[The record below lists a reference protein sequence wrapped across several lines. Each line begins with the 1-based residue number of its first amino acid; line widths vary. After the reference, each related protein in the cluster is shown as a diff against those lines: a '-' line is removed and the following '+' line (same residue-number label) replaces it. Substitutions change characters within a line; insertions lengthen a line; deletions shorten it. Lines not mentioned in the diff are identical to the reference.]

1 MSSKTPLSDSLTI
14 QEKLLLSQAV
24 YKLGAFSW
32 AEVSSLLLDHPCI
45 KDATPHARPAKLF
58 TPERCEGIYKELMGV
73 IGINVPAPDGIKP
86 HAKSHLRL
94 AQNFYIA
101 RLTELQNEISSYET
115 QFTSLMSEITA
126 LKKGELD
133 GQLREEIK
141 AGLQRKYGKKA
152 VEEWMPGKAEI
163 QRAVEDGPVKEREMD
178 AVGPEFAKKE
188 KEKEEKQKD
197 VEEQGKD
204 VEMVDASTSEE
215 TPAVSVLEK
224 QDGPTKSSKPD
235 TVEAKVEKLVE
246 QVKTPKAA
254 RTTTSPQPSPLSPA
268 PSDYSSVRSAKSAA
282 EEKEEEDMEE
292 EGGKEEEKEEGGV
305 VPEKKSNKRKA
316 VAQPKGAP
324 PTKRSSRRGAV
335 TEEPEVSEAEE
346 AEEEEEEAVEEKEE
360 EPPIAR
366 GRRSKRSSLTKPS
379 ASPSV
384 PPKDISPTISRRA
397 PSVSSTA
404 SAATPGGEGERR
416 SSRRAAVAAA
426 GRRGMR
432 DDVVSKSVRGQTA
445 DAADAEDGPPTPTAA
460 EDHEPE
466 TRKSTRA
473 SRRKSG
479 HPEHQQQT
487 AATPTPVERERRG
500 TRATTRIPR
509 LGLRE
514 SVENEQE
521 LASVNNGD
529 ENNDHDDDYTT
540 NNNNDE
546 VENSDPNAPIAPV
559 PSNNNKGKG
568 KKSSKPFLFSLLET
582 IASHRFGT
590 IFESPVRKSD
600 APDYY
605 SVIKRP
611 MDLKTIKGKIKE
623 GRIERIDELE
633 RDVLL
638 MFSNAMMYNASDSQV
653 YEMAKEM
660 MKDCEGHF
668 AHFRNMEL
676 ELDKEG

>member
-1 MSSKTPLSDSLTI
+1 MSSQTPLSDPLTT

-58 TPERCEGIYKELMGV
+58 TPERCEGIYKELMGA

-94 AQNFYIA
+94 AQNYYIA

-115 QFTSLMSEITA
+115 RFTSLMSEITA

-133 GQLREEIK
+133 EQLREEIK
-141 AGLQRKYGKKA
+141 AGLERKYGKKA

-163 QRAVEDGPVKEREMD
+163 QKAVEDGPVKEGEVD
-178 AVGPEFAKKE
+178 PELAK

-197 VEEQGKD
+197 VEEPRKG
-204 VEMVDASTSEE
+204 VEIVGASTLEE
-215 TPAVSVLEK
+215 NPAVSVLGK
-224 QDGPTKSSKPD
+224 QEGPSKSLKPEFLESKVKNPI
-235 TVEAKVEKLVE
+235 E
-246 QVKTPKAA
+246 QMKTPDASRA
-254 RTTTSPQPSPLSPA
+254 TLSPQPSPLSPA
-268 PSDYSSVRSAKSAA
+268 PSDHSPSRSVKTAA
-282 EEKEEEDMEE
+282 DEEKEEEDAE
-292 EGGKEEEKEEGGV
+292 KEEEKGEGEQDEEV
-305 VPEKKSNKRKA
+305 VPEKKTNKRKA
-316 VAQPKGAP
+316 VSQPKGAP
-324 PTKRSSRRGAV
+324 PTKRNSRRGAV
-335 TEEPEVSEAEE
+335 TEEPEEFEAGEA
-346 AEEEEEEAVEEKEE
+346 AEEEEEEGGGAEEKEE
-360 EPPIAR
+360 EPPTTR

-379 ASPSV
+379 ASPSL
-384 PPKDISPTISRRA
+384 PPKDTSPAISRRA
-397 PSVSSTA
+397 PSVSSTT

-416 SSRRAAVAAA
+416 SSRRAAAPAA

-445 DAADAEDGPPTPTAA
+445 DAADADDGPPTPTAA
-460 EDHEPE
+460 EEHEPE
-466 TRKSTRA
+466 IRKSTRA

-479 HPEHQQQT
+479 LPEQQQQA

-500 TRATTRIPR
+500 TRATTRN
-509 LGLRE
+509 LRE
-514 SVENEQE
+514 SVENEH
-521 LASVNNGD
+521 ASANND
-529 ENNDHDDDYTT
+529 DHDDHDDDDTT
-540 NNNNDE
+540 NNNDDDM
-546 VENSDPNAPIAPV
+546 ENPDPDSPTAPTP
-559 PSNNNKGKG
+559 NNSIKEKG
-568 KKSSKPFLFSLLET
+568 KKSSKPFLFSLLEAM
-582 IASHRFGT
+582 ASHRFGT

-611 MDLKTIKGKIKE
+611 MDLKTIKGKIKD

-638 MFSNAMMYNASDSQV
+638 MFSNAMMYNAPDSQV

-668 AHFRNMEL
+668 AHFRNMEM
-676 ELDKEG
+676 ELDNEG

>member
-1 MSSKTPLSDSLTI
+1 MSSKTPLSDPLTI

-133 GQLREEIK
+133 NQLREEIK
-141 AGLQRKYGKKA
+141 AGLQRKFGKKA

-163 QRAVEDGPVKEREMD
+163 QKAVEDGPVKEEEMD
-178 AVGPEFAKKE
+178 AVDPEFVKE
-188 KEKEEKQKD
+188 DREKEEKQKD

-204 VEMVDASTSEE
+204 VEMVDYSTSEE

-224 QDGPTKSSKPD
+224 QDGPTKSSKPE
-235 TVEAKVEKLVE
+235 TVEAKAEKPVEE
-246 QVKTPKAA
+246 VKTPKAA

-268 PSDYSSVRSAKSAA
+268 PSDHSSVRSAKSAA
-282 EEKEEEDMEE
+282 EEKEDEDMEE
-292 EGGKEEEKEEGGV
+292 EAGKEEEKEEEGV

-316 VAQPKGAP
+316 IAQPKGAP

-346 AEEEEEEAVEEKEE
+346 AEEEEGVEEKEE
-360 EPPIAR
+360 EPPITR

-384 PPKDISPTISRRA
+384 PPKDTSPTVSRRA

-416 SSRRAAVAAA
+416 SSRRTAVAAA

-445 DAADAEDGPPTPTAA
+445 DAADADDGPPTPTAA

-479 HPEHQQQT
+479 HPEHQQQA

-500 TRATTRIPR
+500 TRATTRN
-509 LGLRE
+509 LRE

-529 ENNDHDDDYTT
+529 ENNDHDDDHTI

-546 VENSDPNAPIAPV
+546 VENPDPDAPVVSV
-559 PSNNNKGKG
+559 PSNNNRGKG
-568 KKSSKPFLFSLLET
+568 KKSSKPFLFSLLEA

-605 SVIKRP
+605 SVIKKP
-611 MDLKTIKGKIKE
+611 MDLKTIKGRIKE

-653 YEMAKEM
+653 YGMAKEM

>member
-1 MSSKTPLSDSLTI
+1 MSSQTPLSDSLTT

-58 TPERCEGIYKELMGV
+58 TPERCEGIYKELMGA

-94 AQNFYIA
+94 AQNYYIA

-115 QFTSLMSEITA
+115 RFTSLMSEITA

-133 GQLREEIK
+133 EQLREEIK
-141 AGLQRKYGKKA
+141 AGLERKYGKKA

-163 QRAVEDGPVKEREMD
+163 QKAVEDGPVKEGEVD
-178 AVGPEFAKKE
+178 PELAK

-197 VEEQGKD
+197 VEEPRKG
-204 VEMVDASTSEE
+204 VEIVGASTLEE
-215 TPAVSVLEK
+215 NPAVSVLGK
-224 QDGPTKSSKPD
+224 QEGPSKSLKPEFLESKVKNPI
-235 TVEAKVEKLVE
+235 E
-246 QVKTPKAA
+246 QMKTPDASRA
-254 RTTTSPQPSPLSPA
+254 TLSPQPSPLSPA
-268 PSDYSSVRSAKSAA
+268 PSDHSPSRSVKTAA
-282 EEKEEEDMEE
+282 DEEKEEEDAE
-292 EGGKEEEKEEGGV
+292 KEEEKGEGEQDEEV
-305 VPEKKSNKRKA
+305 VPEKKTNKRKA
-316 VAQPKGAP
+316 VSQPKGAP
-324 PTKRSSRRGAV
+324 PTKRNSRRGAV
-335 TEEPEVSEAEE
+335 TEEPEEFEAGEA
-346 AEEEEEEAVEEKEE
+346 AEEEEEEGGAEEKEE
-360 EPPIAR
+360 EPPTTR

-379 ASPSV
+379 ASPSL
-384 PPKDISPTISRRA
+384 PPKDTSPAISRRA
-397 PSVSSTA
+397 PSVSSTT

-416 SSRRAAVAAA
+416 SSRRAAAPAA

-445 DAADAEDGPPTPTAA
+445 DAADADDGPPTPTAA
-460 EDHEPE
+460 EEHEPE
-466 TRKSTRA
+466 IRKSTRA

-479 HPEHQQQT
+479 LPEQQQQA

-509 LGLRE
+509 LDLRE
-514 SVENEQE
+514 SVENEH
-521 LASVNNGD
+521 ASANND
-529 ENNDHDDDYTT
+529 DHDDHDDDDTT
-540 NNNNDE
+540 NNNDDDM
-546 VENSDPNAPIAPV
+546 ENPDPDSPTAPTP
-559 PSNNNKGKG
+559 NNSIKEKG
-568 KKSSKPFLFSLLET
+568 KKSSKPFLFSLLEAM
-582 IASHRFGT
+582 ASHRFGT

-611 MDLKTIKGKIKE
+611 MDLKTIKGKIKD

-638 MFSNAMMYNASDSQV
+638 MFSNAMMYNAPDSQV

-668 AHFRNMEL
+668 AHFRNMEM
-676 ELDKEG
+676 ELDNEG